1 MSIVVDLAV
10 SGGVLSLF
18 GGGAALI
25 HLVRPRRAV
34 ADDGYSVSDYRPT
47 PGGLPRPVDPAPA
60 APGSRLAWPT
70 NATGRDVV
78 WTVDRRPMPPRRGA
92 LRPAAAH
99 TEPVTLAARQV
110 PWTPPYADLIHAQ
123 VVRRHGDS
131 PADIAARMLREIAAE
146 QRATA
151 GAR

>member
-1 MSIVVDLAV
+1 MSIVVDLAAA
-10 SGGVLSLF
+10 GGVLTLI
-18 GGGAALI
+18 GGGVALI
-25 HLVRPRRAV
+25 HLVRPKRSV
-34 ADDGYSVSDYRPT
+34 ADEEYTVADYRPT

-60 APGSRLAWPT
+60 APGSRLVWPT
-70 NATGRDVV
+70 NPAGDVV
-78 WTVDRRPMPPRRGA
+78 WTATLDRKPMPPRR
-92 LRPAAAH
+92 PAAH
-99 TEPVTLAARQV
+99 TEPVTLAAWQV

-146 QRATA
+146 QRVRTPA